1 MNSQILVKINS
12 FIKNRLFELS
22 GILLIIISVFL
33 LVSIVTYSGGQG
45 NFIYKAENSEIDY
58 ANFGGFYG
66 SALADFLLQSIGLIV
81 FLVVLNLFVWGFK
94 LITEKGISNFISK
107 IFFTIVYIIFG
118 TTFINIFN
126 NNSFWLINNGNSGFI
141 GRIVKENL
149 YAFTT
154 LIENQ
159 YVVYSLILLTIVF
172 FILSLSI
179 KPNEIIKIFLSP
191 FIILQNIIKLAVYH
205 SSLFQINKKLFVIR
219 AMANISH
226 QNLPY

>member
-126 NNSFWLINNGNSGFI
+126 NNSFWLIDNGNSGFI

-172 FILSLSI
+172 FILSLNI
-179 KPNEIIKIFLSP
+179 KLNEIIKIFLSP
-191 FIILQNIIKLAVYH
+191 FIIIKIITNFREKSKVVDILYPIFTLTIKFLLNHLQ
-205 SSLFQINKKLFVIR
+205 
-219 AMANISH
+219 
-226 QNLPY
+226 

>member
-12 FIKNRLFELS
+12 FIKDRLFELS

-81 FLVVLNLFVWGFK
+81 FLVVLNLFIWGYK

-107 IFFTIVYIIFG
+107 IFF
-118 TTFINIFN
+118 
-126 NNSFWLINNGNSGFI
+126 
-141 GRIVKENL
+141 
-149 YAFTT
+149 
-154 LIENQ
+154 
-159 YVVYSLILLTIVF
+159 
-172 FILSLSI
+172 
-179 KPNEIIKIFLSP
+179 SP
-191 FIILQNIIKLAVYH
+191 DHPKN
-205 SSLFQINKKLFVIR
+205 
-219 AMANISH
+219 
-226 QNLPY
+226 

>member
-81 FLVVLNLFVWGFK
+81 FLVVLNLFVWGVK

-126 NNSFWLINNGNSGFI
+126 NNSFWLIDNGNSGFI

-154 LIENQ
+154 LI
-159 YVVYSLILLTIVF
+159 
-172 FILSLSI
+172 
-179 KPNEIIKIFLSP
+179 
-191 FIILQNIIKLAVYH
+191 
-205 SSLFQINKKLFVIR
+205 
-219 AMANISH
+219 
-226 QNLPY
+226 